1 MFSINK
7 PVAYRPPLSGFNLW
21 SVITLITLLPGL
33 LSAADL
39 IDKTKPAS
47 IPDEIVAD
55 WKGQDKVSGSN
66 YTTAINGIIEK
77 LKELG
82 KNEYAELVESILAKG
97 ANEDAYLTAC
107 HWRRVAFLEDYED
120 EIKKLVFA
128 KHHNIGDII
137 VGCQEGF
144 SMWNRDAQW
153 SPGAGIYYLEFKDYY
168 PSPKVLIEDQSGV
181 IRDPC
186 VSLDG
191 KKVAFAWY
199 KNASKTSASASSKPS
214 GYKIFELDIEK
225 HLANPSTE
233 PRQITFA
240 DEGLVFSDYEPC
252 YTPYGEI
259 MFNSSRC
266 FQLID
271 CWVNMVSTIYA
282 IDTSGK
288 YLRRIG
294 YDQVHNFY
302 PQLRS
307 DGRIMYT
314 RWEYNDRNLM
324 TSMGL
329 FTMKSDGTE
338 QTEFY
343 GNQTN
348 WPVTLIHGREIPYTK
363 CKKAIAIASG
373 HHAPYY
379 GEPLIIDIEKGR
391 NGLQPLSGIAGTS
404 ISPSGG
410 PITQIPKN
418 HDPNDSGGVEFKYAY
433 PLPLDEERFLIS
445 YTPEARGT
453 MQLYAMSPDGHKE
466 LIAWDAKKSVCQPF
480 LVKPRDIKPIR
491 SDVNYSKKTGVFKIE
506 DVYVAGGRTL
516 KGVEKGSVKK
526 IRVVKL
532 EYRHSSADANP
543 FNYGNQGTMS
553 MVFVPIS
560 RYTGSWQAKR
570 IIGEA
575 KVYDDGSAAFEVP
588 AMEPLY
594 FQLIDQEGRMI
605 QTMRSWSTLM
615 PGEVFNCVGCHE
627 DKNSAIPDPS
637 KRTQADT
644 IQKLDPFYDIS
655 GKLFNYTEII
665 QPILDAKCVS
675 CHSPGKLDLRGNLE
689 IIDDEENKGCKKKF
703 ARSYANLT
711 KGGSSVFGAGAGDY
725 IKWLPIFSNNESIQP
740 KIYGSL
746 VSKLTTDILPKHKTK
761 EGFNLTKEELEK
773 IYAWIDLCVP
783 HWGLYNQG
791 YANSSDSLDYDKAVK
806 QREKHEAVLG
816 RNIEDIIREKG
827 GVLLPETN
835 AIKGNT
841 KPSLTNAVKTNERLT
856 FYQRKLLVVPSSP
869 GVLRISDLRGRQLAN
884 IRIDKSNIGTSMTIS
899 LPVSISNGVYIA
911 RLIEET
917 GVYACRFSIIR

>member
-1 MFSINK
+1 MFFINR
-7 PVAYRPPLSGFNLW
+7 PVTARSPVTGFFI
-21 SVITLITLLPGL
+21 SVIAITMFLPGL

-47 IPDEIVAD
+47 IPSEIIDA
-55 WKGQDKVSGSN
+55 WKEQDKVSGSN
-66 YTTAINGIIEK
+66 YTTAINNIIEK
-77 LKELG
+77 LKEMD
-82 KNEYAELVESILAKG
+82 KDEYAELVKSELAKS
-97 ANEDAYLTAC
+97 ANENTYLTAC
-107 HWRRVAFLEDYED
+107 HWRRVAFLEDYEED
-120 EIKKLVFA
+120 IKKLVYA

-144 SMWNRDAQW
+144 GMWNRDAQW

-168 PSPKVLIEDQSGV
+168 PSPKALIEDPSGV

-186 VSLDG
+186 VSLDA

-199 KNASKTSASASSKPS
+199 KNASRTSASSSSKPS

-233 PRQITFA
+233 PKQVTFA

-271 CWVNMVSTIYA
+271 CWVNMVSTIFA
-282 IDTSGK
+282 VDTSGK

-294 YDQVHNFY
+294 FDQVHNFY

-348 WPVTLIHGREIPYTK
+348 WPVTVIHGKEIPYTK

-391 NGLQPLSGIAGTS
+391 NGLQPLTGIAGTS
-404 ISPSGG
+404 ISPNGG
-410 PITQIPKN
+410 PMTQIPKE
-418 HDPNDSGGVEFKYAY
+418 HDPYDSGGVEFKYAY
-433 PLPLDEERFLIS
+433 PVPLDEERFFIS
-445 YTPEARGT
+445 YTSEARGR
-453 MQLYAMSPDGHKE
+453 MQLYAMAPDGHKE
-466 LIAWDAKKSVCQPF
+466 LIAWDAKKSVSQPF

-491 SDVNYSKKTGVFKIE
+491 SDVDYSKKTGVFKIE
-506 DVYVAGGRTL
+506 DVYVSGGRTL
-516 KGVEKGSVKK
+516 SRVTKGTVKK

-543 FNYGNQGTMS
+543 FNFGNQGTS
-553 MVFVPIS
+553 GMVFVPIS
-560 RYTGSWQAKR
+560 TYTGSWQAKR
-570 IIGEA
+570 IMGEA

-594 FQLIDQEGRMI
+594 FQLIDEEGRMI

-644 IQKLDPFYDIS
+644 IQKLDPFYDIT
-655 GKLFNYTEII
+655 GKLFSYPEII

-689 IIDDEENKGCKKKF
+689 IIDDDQNRECKKKF

-711 KGGSSVFGAGAGDY
+711 KGGSSLFSAGSGNY

-773 IYAWIDLCVP
+773 IYAWIDLCIP
-783 HWGLYNQG
+783 HWGLYNEG
-791 YANSSDSLDYDKAVK
+791 YTKSSDSLDYDKAVK
-806 QREKHEAVLG
+806 QRDKHEAVLAK
-816 RNIEDIIREKG
+816 NIEDIIRDRG
-827 GVLLPETN
+827 GVLLPEPD
-835 AIKGNT
+835 AIKESIKSASAG
-841 KPSLTNAVKTNERLT
+841 SVKINRRLSVC
-856 FYQRKLLVVPSSP
+856 QRKLLVVPSSS
-869 GVLRISDLRGRQLAN
+869 GVLKISDLRGRQLAN
-884 IRIDKSNIGTSMTIS
+884 IRIEKSNAGTSMTIP
-899 LPVSISNGVYIA
+899 LPVSLSKGVYIA
-911 RLIEET
+911 RLLEET
-917 GVYACRFSIIR
+917 GIYTCKFSIIR